1 MNSTISVS
9 KMADIIIVTSFFTV
23 GLTSFLY
30 IMIETV
36 LDLKTTIKLKRKMRK
51 EREAEAQKKAEEP
64 ET

>member
-9 KMADIIIVTSFFTV
+9 KMADMIIVISFFTV
-23 GLTSFLY
+23 GFTSFLY

-36 LDLKTTIKLKRKMRK
+36 LDLKTTIRLKRKMRK

>member
-30 IMIETV
+30 IMIEAV
-36 LDLKTTIKLKRKMRK
+36 LDLKTTIRLKRKMRK
-51 EREAEAQKKAEEP
+51 DREAEAQKKAEEP